1 MTFENHYR
9 PSNFLRILIVVVFS
23 LILVSCGG
31 PPNWVEEGSGVMN
44 QDDSQSIYGV
54 GAIVGV
60 KNEPLAWEA
69 AENRARAELAKTFR
83 AYTAYLM
90 QDYAAS
96 TTAGNFTKSTEEQNV
111 ERAVK
116 TFTAITLNG
125 VRPVDRYKDEDTTT
139 YYVLTKLSIE
149 DMKAVLQQA
158 QELDAEVRAY
168 VQKNADRVFKQLQ
181 QEEAKHPGGL

>member
-1 MTFENHYR
+1 MPNHLMR
-9 PSNFLRILIVVVFS
+9 FMRLMALV
-23 LILVSCGG
+23 LLGMILVACGG
-31 PPNWVEEGSGVMN
+31 PPNWVEEGSGALN
-44 QDDSQSIYGV
+44 KDADKSIYGV

-69 AENRARAELAKTFR
+69 AENRSRAELAKTFR
-83 AYTAYLM
+83 TYTAYLM

-116 TFTAITLNG
+116 TFTAVTLNG

-139 YYVLTKLSIE
+139 YYVLTKLSFKE
-149 DMKAVLQQA
+149 MKEVLQQA
-158 QELDAEVRAY
+158 QELDEEVREF
-168 VQKNADRVFKQLQ
+168 VKKNAERVFQKLEE
-181 QEEAKHPGGL
+181 EEAKRPGGL

>member
-1 MTFENHYR
+1 MAVQRSFMSSYLIR
-9 PSNFLRILIVVVFS
+9 LLAIILLGCV
-23 LILVSCGG
+23 LISCGG
-31 PPNWVEEGSGVMN
+31 PPNWVEEGSGVLN
-44 QDDSQSIYGV
+44 KDESKSIYGV
-54 GAIVGV
+54 GSIVGV

-125 VRPVDRYKDEDTTT
+125 VRPVDRYKDEDNTT
-139 YYVLTKLSIE
+139 YYVLTKLSFE
-149 DMKAVLQQA
+149 EMKEVLQQA
-158 QELDAEVRAY
+158 QELDAEVREF
-168 VQKNADRVFKQLQ
+168 VKKNAERVFKKLE
-181 QEEAKHPGGL
+181 QEEAKRPGGL

>member
-1 MTFENHYR
+1 MSNH
-9 PSNFLRILIVVVFS
+9 LIRIMVIAALGCALI
-23 LILVSCGG
+23 SCGG
-31 PPNWVEEGSGVMN
+31 PPNWVEEGSGVLN
-44 QDDSQSIYGV
+44 KDDPKAIYGV

-69 AENRARAELAKTFR
+69 AENRSRAELAKSFR

-116 TFTAITLNG
+116 TFAAATLTG
-125 VRPVDRYKDEDTTT
+125 VRPIDRYKDEENAT
-139 YYVLTKLSIE
+139 YYVLTKLSFE
-149 DMKAVLQQA
+149 EMKKVLQQA
-158 QELDAEVRAY
+158 QELDVEVREY
-168 VQKNADRVFKQLQ
+168 VKKNADRLFKQLE
-181 QEEAKHPGGL
+181 QEEAKRPEGL